1 MTRVS
6 IASRSTTQVF
16 DDNGNEKH
24 EFSASEV
31 LDHMETDWRSMW
43 ISIFLQF
50 VVGVQ
55 VSVYYMSMWPYLQKL
70 DKTADVDFLGWIIAS
85 CNIGSTISNPL
96 YGYWNQRTM
105 SVKMP
110 VIIGFLIAA
119 VAQMWYGLLSL
130 FSDAK
135 WFMLAAR
142 VVTGFGVGNIA
153 ALRIYAATASTPKDR
168 MKAISYGTGG
178 YVLGISFGP
187 VLSAFFTPLGENGWK
202 LGFLQI
208 NMFTV
213 VAFLMTIVLLAACV
227 IVHFFFNENYVGII
241 DENEKGLIED
251 KSRLIKQSSESNVV
265 IPKYDLIGALTCIYL
280 FMTVNIIATNIE
292 VMSTPLTTVL
302 FDWKDSQSIL
312 YNGIALCCSCV
323 VSVALNIILGSTRLG
338 KLDKRIQMLI
348 GLGFFLLYQVFMYP
362 WKFFSGPLDFLPAGK
377 DTDVAGGCYQT
388 YEWCKWTTRVPLSIY
403 LICFIVFFGVA
414 FPFVESPSAAL
425 YSEILGPRKQGN
437 MQGLFSLGGSLAPV
451 IGSLTST
458 ALFQATGFRYVMVY
472 QAGILVIGAILI
484 AVFYK
489 R

>member
-1 MTRVS
+1 MVRVS
-6 IASRSTTQVF
+6 VISRPATIVL
-16 DDNGNEKH
+16 DDNGNEKN

-31 LDHMETDWRSMW
+31 LDQLETDWRSMW

-70 DKTADVDFLGWIIAS
+70 DKSADVDFLGWIIAS
-85 CNIGSTISNPL
+85 CNIGSTISNPI

-110 VIIGFLIAA
+110 VIVGFLIAA
-119 VAQMWYGLLSL
+119 LAQTWYALLSL
-130 FSDAK
+130 FPDAK

-142 VVTGFGVGNIA
+142 VITGLGVGNIA

-202 LGFLQI
+202 LGSIHI
-208 NMFTV
+208 NMFTT
-213 VAFLMTIVLLAACV
+213 VAFLMTIVCLVACV
-227 IVHFFFNENYVGII
+227 VVQLFFKENYVGII
-241 DENEKGLIED
+241 DENEKDL
-251 KSRLIKQSSESNVV
+251 NVV
-265 IPKYDLIGALTCIYL
+265 IPKYDMYGALICIYL
-280 FMTVNIIATNIE
+280 FMVVNIIATNIE

-302 FDWKDSQSIL
+302 YDWKDSQSIL

-323 VSVALNIILGSTRLG
+323 VSVLLNVILGSTRLG
-338 KLDKRIQMLI
+338 KLDKRIQLLI
-348 GLGFFLLYQVFMYP
+348 GIGFFLLYQVFMYP
-362 WKFFSGPLDFLPAGK
+362 WGFYSGPLDFLPNGK

-388 YEWCKWTTRVPLSIY
+388 YEWCKWTTRVPLPIY

-472 QAGILVIGAILI
+472 QAGILVIGAALVM
-484 AVFYK
+484 VFYK
-489 R
+489 RLVPLKLKSIKKT